1 MYVYFGQLFLTRM
14 FISLVIVKENID
26 MTVFERIK
34 FLARKQGKSLN
45 QVEDELGLS
54 KNVLYRMKNSDNPTK
69 ERLLVLADYFD
80 VSVDYLL
87 GRTDDPHFSPATVDD
102 EDDYEQELLMMFRKG
117 ENEVAPEKRDL
128 YRKQTKDLMSFISK
142 TMKELDEEDDD

>member
-1 MYVYFGQLFLTRM
+1 
-14 FISLVIVKENID
+14 

-34 FLARKQGKSLN
+34 FLAQKQGKSLN
-45 QVEDELGLS
+45 QVEEELGLS

-69 ERLLVLADYFD
+69 ERLLLLADYFG

-87 GRTDDPHFSPATVDD
+87 GRTNESRLNQSND
-102 EDDYEQELLMMFRKG
+102 ENEDEYEQELLMMFRKG

-142 TMKELDEEDDD
+142 TMKELDEEDD